1 MIATSDHELLRRYTQ
16 QGAEDAFREL
26 VSRHL
31 DLVWGVAR
39 RVTGDADLAKDVAQ
53 TVFTD
58 LARKAR
64 SLSAQTSLP
73 GWLHRAAWL
82 AAAKLVRANVRRSQR
97 EQQAMQ
103 LRALEEADPADA
115 RAAAQLQPL
124 LDDALGRLNE
134 ADRQAVVL
142 RFFSRRSLAEV
153 GAFLGLSDDAAQK
166 RVSRALEKLRED
178 LQHRGVAVSSGVVL
192 LAVTAAGQLAA
203 PGGMAA
209 TIAGGSLAA
218 AAAGTGLGWLSGLA
232 GLKAKVA
239 LGTLVVAVATVPPV
253 LQHHA
258 NQRLETENL
267 SLRQI
272 AAQAD
277 SLKTENQRLAAL
289 EANAREL
296 DQLRRTQPELLRLR
310 AEVTRLR
317 QELAN
322 RVTAAAPVQG
332 IGTASVAP
340 AAPAPATPDET
351 GQPQTLEARQI
362 KIINDLK
369 QLGLA
374 ARLWAMD
381 NEDKFPTELSQMTN
395 QLPANFDL
403 SLFEFYPHAR
413 PVSETEP
420 EMILFHEKQPRQGP
434 DGRWVKAYA
443 LADGSVQLVANTPE
457 RSFEQYEREH
467 SPKDGAK

>member
-142 RFFSRRSLAEV
+142 RFFSRRTLAEV

-218 AAAGTGLGWLSGLA
+218 AAAGTGIGWLSGLA

-253 LQHHA
+253 LQHRA

-267 SLRQI
+267 GLRQI

-277 SLKTENQRLAAL
+277 SLKAENQRLAAL
-289 EANAREL
+289 ETNAREL

-322 RVTAAAPVQG
+322 RVAAADPVRG
-332 IGTASVAP
+332 IGTASV
-340 AAPAPATPDET
+340 APATPDET

-374 ARLWAMD
+374 ARLWALD

>member
-142 RFFSRRSLAEV
+142 RFFTRRSLAEV

-203 PGGMAA
+203 PSGMAA
-209 TIAGGSLAA
+209 AIAGGSLAA
-218 AAAGTGLGWLSGLA
+218 AAAGTGIGWLSGLA

-253 LQHHA
+253 LQHRA

-267 SLRQI
+267 GLRQL
-272 AAQAD
+272 AAQANG
-277 SLKTENQRLAAL
+277 LKAEHQRLAAL

-317 QELAN
+317 QELSN
-322 RVTAAAPVQG
+322 RVAAAAPLQG
-332 IGTASVAP
+332 IGTAPVAP
-340 AAPAPATPDET
+340 SFPVQTTSDDT
-351 GQPQTLEARQI
+351 GPSQPFEARQI
-362 KIINDLK
+362 KIVNDLK
-369 QLGLA
+369 QLNLA
-374 ARLWAMD
+374 ARLWAND

-395 QLPANFDL
+395 QLPANFDP

-467 SPKDGAK
+467 SPKDAAK